1 MENHPTKK
9 SPRKAKPN
17 SATSTMSMATTA
29 LLRLAPLPPQPRLLA
44 PSSKKPSLLLAPLGS
59 GRRAAGALRLARA
72 AGDGLADQTVYNGV
86 YGPWSVDDADVREVL
101 LYRAGLV
108 TAAAS
113 FLVAASGAFLPEGNA
128 VGDAVRQGADLFYAA
143 GAGGLGLSLVLIH
156 IYVTPI
162 KRFLQ
167 ALWAV
172 GVLGSVGTY
181 ALAARPLDE
190 GLVRYVL
197 EHPGAMWFVGP
208 TFAALTGLVFKEG
221 LCYGKLEAGILTF
234 VIPILLLGHLSG
246 LMDDGTKMSL
256 LGVWMALFTVF
267 AARKF
272 QQPIKDDIGDKSVFI
287 FNALPEEE
295 KKALLQRLEAPTEQ
309 KTE

>member
-1 MENHPTKK
+1 MLDLAA
-9 SPRKAKPN
+9 SRL
-17 SATSTMSMATTA
+17 TSET
-29 LLRLAPLPPQPRLLA
+29 L
-44 PSSKKPSLLLAPLGS
+44 LLLAPRTQPPRAS
-59 GRRAAGALRLARA
+59 AAAAARRGRPALARA
-72 AGDGLADQTVYNGV
+72 AGDRLADQTTVYNGV

-197 EHPGAMWFVGP
+197 RAPRRHVVRRA
-208 TFAALTGLVFKEG
+208 
-221 LCYGKLEAGILTF
+221 
-234 VIPILLLGHLSG
+234 HLRRAHWPRLQG
-246 LMDDGTKMSL
+246 RSL
-256 LGVWMALFTVF
+256 LWEIGSWYLDVCYPHPSSWTPVWFH
-267 AARKF
+267 
-272 QQPIKDDIGDKSVFI
+272 G
-287 FNALPEEE
+287 
-295 KKALLQRLEAPTEQ
+295 
-309 KTE
+309 